1 MYLVSE
7 NDNECMDIETFRAI
21 HRYGA
26 IVSVVAITGAII
38 ATLVGGPLTPL
49 IFPLGFFGPLSGFY
63 FIGGVL
69 EDNPRYRV
77 LGEEL
82 LRGVVWYGGS
92 LLGWALILSESTI
105 LPLAPWTVLGLP
117 VITALG
123 LVFVMVGIRRTTGL
137 DLKVQT
143 EGGQL
148 LIMVTGAFVG
158 AFIVLYAVF
167 VGDFSPMLVVVYVL
181 ATVAGFLIWRYL

>member
-1 MYLVSE
+1 
-7 NDNECMDIETFRAI
+7 MDIETFRAI

-26 IVSVVAITGAII
+26 IVSVVAIIGGII

-105 LPLAPWTVLGLP
+105 LPSAPWTVLGLP
-117 VITALG
+117 AITALG

-148 LIMVTGAFVG
+148 LIMLTGAFVG

-167 VGDFSPMLVVVYVL
+167 VGDFSPMLLGIYAF
-181 ATVAGFLIWRYL
+181 ATIAGLLIWRRLWGDEHKIS